1 MVGSSPFGGQAPG
14 THNTFLVTWPPA
26 AAHMTYFSIS
36 FIPTL
41 HYITRLSFH
50 AIMKALEDDVF
61 MRTYTTS
68 EVARVIGIHPN
79 TVRLYEEYQLIPK
92 PERRSN
98 GYRIF
103 TDLHIEQLELARIL
117 LSIEILQ
124 NGLRK
129 MTIEIIKTAATGDFD
144 AALQQTDIY
153 LARVQTE
160 RRNAEEALNTVHQ
173 ILEGRAGEDNE
184 SELTKPL
191 RRKEA
196 ADYLNVTIDTLR
208 NWELNGLMRIKRLQ
222 NGYRIYT
229 QDDLEKLKIIRTLR
243 FANYSLAAILRM
255 MRALSH
261 DPQVNIRKVINTP
274 REDDDIIS
282 ACDHLLFSL
291 DDAEKKAI
299 AVSEKL
305 RSMKQQF
312 S

>member
-1 MVGSSPFGGQAPG
+1 
-14 THNTFLVTWPPA
+14 
-26 AAHMTYFSIS
+26 
-36 FIPTL
+36 
-41 HYITRLSFH
+41 
-50 AIMKALEDDVF
+50 MKALEDDVF

-229 QDDLEKLKIIRTLR
+229 HEDLEMLKIIRTLR